1 MSDIPSAI
9 KRQLCKPLQTILQL
23 DLWAV
28 AEDVEAFSTVIARP
42 TVAVKCAVASFS
54 SEAVY

>member
-1 MSDIPSAI
+1 VTYRQPLNGNFVSRCRPS
-9 KRQLCKPLQTILQL
+9 LQL